1 MGIIQFI
8 KNESVSKISL
18 SGSGRYSFFCFLFF
32 FFMMHQLN
40 ADAQNTALGFRG
52 GISIPNLTTSGS
64 DQNPLN
70 TGYGSRLGPEFSIFA
85 EFKISDVFSIQP
97 MIQYSSQGGKKDGLQ
112 ALAVPPDLA
121 AYFPPG
127 QAPTYL
133 YANYNSEA
141 KLNYLMI
148 PVLAKFGHTFS
159 ESPFRIYLDAGPF
172 VGFLVSAKQVT
183 SGQSEI
189 FLDPAGQ
196 QPLPIGTQ
204 SFDNTTDIKDQLNT
218 TNFGI
223 EGSIGINYAFG
234 PNNIFFEVGGN
245 YGFLNIQKGTAN
257 GKNNTGAATIVLGYS
272 YWLGK

>member
-1 MGIIQFI
+1 MGIIPFN
-8 KNESVSKISL
+8 KNGSVSAMFPP
-18 SGSGRYSFFCFLFF
+18 GSGKQIILFTQFLLFGF
-32 FFMMHQLN
+32 IGFSVH
-40 ADAQNTALGFRG
+40 AQNTALGFRG
-52 GISIPNLTTSGS
+52 GISIPNLTSSGS

-70 TGYGSRLGPEFSIFA
+70 TGYGSRLGPEFSLFA
-85 EFKISDVFSIQP
+85 EFKLSDVFSIQP
-97 MIQYSSQGGKKDGLQ
+97 MIQYSSQGGKKNGMQ
-112 ALAVPPDLA
+112 ALAVPPNLV

-127 QAPTYL
+127 TAPTYL

-148 PVLAKFGHTFS
+148 PVLVKYGHGFN

-189 FLDPAGQ
+189 YLDAAGQ
-196 QPLPIGTQ
+196 EPLPIGSQ

-223 EGSIGINYAFG
+223 EGNIGLNYAFG
-234 PNNIFFEVGGN
+234 QNNIFFEVGGN
-245 YGFLNIQKGTAN
+245 YGFLNIQKGSAN
-257 GKNNTGAATIVLGYS
+257 GKNNTGAATMVLGYS
-272 YWLGK
+272 YWLDK